1 MKHRK
6 EQKWFSSFTFRR
18 KCKVQVLETLPSI
31 AKASKSIS
39 ESFSFQILAYFLI
52 SLQVTRGFKAA
63 DFYLVV
69 VDNFN
74 NHNNGINNNSSN
86 NIINIKNITNNNIN
100 RNIKINSRQIPFMVQ
115 SIVLVQEVRD
125 IKSLGT

>member
-1 MKHRK
+1 MKQRK

-18 KCKVQVLETLPSI
+18 KCKVRVLETLPSI

-39 ESFSFQILAYFLI
+39 ESLSFQILAYFLI

-86 NIINIKNITNNNIN
+86 NIINNNIN

-115 SIVLVQEVRD
+115 SIVLVQEVRH
-125 IKSLGT
+125 IKSLRA